1 MKGLRVGSA
10 IRYDG
15 VWNKQHQ
22 HGKPMK

>member
-22 HGKPMK
+22 HGKP